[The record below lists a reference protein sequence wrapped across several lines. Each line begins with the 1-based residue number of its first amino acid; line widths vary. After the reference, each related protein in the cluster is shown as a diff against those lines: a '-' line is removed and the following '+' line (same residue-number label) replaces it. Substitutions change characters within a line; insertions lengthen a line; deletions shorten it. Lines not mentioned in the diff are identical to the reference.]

1 MRLSLNKNLKR
12 GGGESR
18 HTHSH
23 IHIYIYQPLKKF
35 MPQKPK
41 QATEEEI
48 ELKSSIQEAI
58 KEIAADKELQKVKS
72 LSRHNPMKVAEILYL
87 YSIGKSQT
95 QIVKKYNIQR
105 STVIQVLVDYA
116 DHLGQLRDVAG
127 KIAAKNYMQ
136 LSSLEEDLV
145 DKVRDRL
152 ENDPEMEVSF
162 RDLKELSIAKANAF
176 RETMTTRGE
185 ATSISEERKV
195 ITQEDYED
203 TLKAARERLEA
214 MKRVDEAEI
223 IEESDD

>member
-1 MRLSLNKNLKR
+1 
-12 GGGESR
+12 
-18 HTHSH
+18 
-23 IHIYIYQPLKKF
+23 
-35 MPQKPK
+35 
-41 QATEEEI
+41 
-48 ELKSSIQEAI
+48 
-58 KEIAADKELQKVKS
+58 
-72 LSRHNPMKVAEILYL
+72 
-87 YSIGKSQT
+87 
-95 QIVKKYNIQR
+95 
-105 STVIQVLVDYA
+105 
-116 DHLGQLRDVAG
+116 LRDVAG

>member
-1 MRLSLNKNLKR
+1 MTQ
-12 GGGESR
+12 G
-18 HTHSH
+18 
-23 IHIYIYQPLKKF
+23 
-35 MPQKPK
+35 
-41 QATEEEI
+41 AEEA
-48 ELKSSIQEAI
+48 ELKASIQAAI
-58 KEIAADKELQKVKS
+58 REVADDKELKKIKS

-95 QIVKKYNIQR
+95 QIVKKYNVQR

-116 DHLGQLRDVAG
+116 DHLGKLRELAG
-127 KIAAKNYMQ
+127 KISAKNYMN

-145 DKVRDRL
+145 EKVRDRM
-152 ENDPEMEVSF
+152 ENDPEMEVTF

-185 ATSISEERKV
+185 ATSITEERKV

-223 IEESDD
+223 IEESDDND

>member
-1 MRLSLNKNLKR
+1 
-12 GGGESR
+12 
-18 HTHSH
+18 
-23 IHIYIYQPLKKF
+23 
-35 MPQKPK
+35 MPQKP
-41 QATEEEI
+41 TSDEI
-48 ELKSSIQEAI
+48 KLKSSIQEAI
-58 KEIAADKELQKVKS
+58 KEIASDKELLKVKS

-95 QIVKKYNIQR
+95 QIVNKYNIQR

-162 RDLKELSIAKANAF
+162 RDIKELSIAKSNAF

-185 ATSISEERKV
+185 ASSISEERKV

-203 TLKAARERLEA
+203 TLKAARERLEQ
-214 MKRVDEAEI
+214 MKRVDNPEI
-223 IEESDD
+223 IEESDND

>member
-1 MRLSLNKNLKR
+1 
-12 GGGESR
+12 
-18 HTHSH
+18 
-23 IHIYIYQPLKKF
+23 
-35 MPQKPK
+35 MPQKP
-41 QATEEEI
+41 TSDEI
-48 ELKSSIQEAI
+48 KLKSSIQEAI
-58 KEIAADKELQKVKS
+58 NEIAADKELLKVKS

-95 QIVKKYNIQR
+95 QIVNKYNIQR

-162 RDLKELSIAKANAF
+162 RDIKELSIAKSNAF

-185 ATSISEERKV
+185 ASSISEERKV

-203 TLKAARERLEA
+203 TLKAARERLEQ
-214 MKRVDEAEI
+214 MKRVENPEI
-223 IEESDD
+223 IEESDND

>member
-1 MRLSLNKNLKR
+1 
-12 GGGESR
+12 
-18 HTHSH
+18 
-23 IHIYIYQPLKKF
+23 
-35 MPQKPK
+35 
-41 QATEEEI
+41 
-48 ELKSSIQEAI
+48 
-58 KEIAADKELQKVKS
+58 
-72 LSRHNPMKVAEILYL
+72 MKVAEILYL

-127 KIAAKNYMQ
+127 TIAAKNYMQ

-214 MKRVDEAEI
+214 MKRVEEVIVEDNQLDQAEI
-223 IEESDD
+223 IEESDND

>member
-1 MRLSLNKNLKR
+1 
-12 GGGESR
+12 
-18 HTHSH
+18 
-23 IHIYIYQPLKKF
+23 
-35 MPQKPK
+35 MPQKP
-41 QATEEEI
+41 TPDEL
-48 ELKSSIQEAI
+48 ELKSSIQKAI

-95 QIVKKYNIQR
+95 QIVKKYNVQR

-214 MKRVDEAEI
+214 MKRVEEVDDVQSIEQIDSAEI
-223 IEESDD
+223 IEESDDNND

>member
-1 MRLSLNKNLKR
+1 MCIRDR
-12 GGGESR
+12 
-18 HTHSH
+18 
-23 IHIYIYQPLKKF
+23 
-35 MPQKPK
+35 
-41 QATEEEI
+41 
-48 ELKSSIQEAI
+48 
-58 KEIAADKELQKVKS
+58 
-72 LSRHNPMKVAEILYL
+72 
-87 YSIGKSQT
+87 
-95 QIVKKYNIQR
+95 YNIQR

-152 ENDPEMEVSF
+152 ENDPDMEVSF

-214 MKRVDEAEI
+214 MKRVEEVDEAEI
-223 IEESDD
+223 IEESDDND

>member
-1 MRLSLNKNLKR
+1 
-12 GGGESR
+12 
-18 HTHSH
+18 
-23 IHIYIYQPLKKF
+23 

-48 ELKSSIQEAI
+48 ELKLSIQEAI

-203 TLKAARERLEA
+203 TLKAARERLEK
-214 MKRVDEAEI
+214 MKRVDGAEI
-223 IEESDD
+223 IEESDDNND

>member
-1 MRLSLNKNLKR
+1 
-12 GGGESR
+12 
-18 HTHSH
+18 
-23 IHIYIYQPLKKF
+23 
-35 MPQKPK
+35 MPQKP
-41 QATEEEI
+41 TSDEI
-48 ELKSSIQEAI
+48 KLKSSIQEAI
-58 KEIAADKELQKVKS
+58 KEIAADKELLKVKS

-95 QIVKKYNIQR
+95 QIVNKYNIQR

-116 DHLGQLRDVAG
+116 DHLGQLREVAG

-162 RDLKELSIAKANAF
+162 RDIKELSIAKSNAF

-185 ATSISEERKV
+185 ASSISEERKV

-203 TLKAARERLEA
+203 TLNAARERLEQ
-214 MKRVDEAEI
+214 MKRVDNLEI
-223 IEESDD
+223 IEESDND

>member
-1 MRLSLNKNLKR
+1 M
-12 GGGESR
+12 
-18 HTHSH
+18 
-23 IHIYIYQPLKKF
+23 
-35 MPQKPK
+35 
-41 QATEEEI
+41 
-48 ELKSSIQEAI
+48 
-58 KEIAADKELQKVKS
+58 
-72 LSRHNPMKVAEILYL
+72 
-87 YSIGKSQT
+87 
-95 QIVKKYNIQR
+95 
-105 STVIQVLVDYA
+105 IQVLVDYA

-214 MKRVDEAEI
+214 MKKVEEVDEAEI
-223 IEESDD
+223 IEDTDD

>member
-1 MRLSLNKNLKR
+1 
-12 GGGESR
+12 
-18 HTHSH
+18 
-23 IHIYIYQPLKKF
+23 
-35 MPQKPK
+35 MPQEPN
-41 QATEEEI
+41 QDEI
-48 ELKSSIQEAI
+48 KLKSSIQEAI
-58 KEIAADKELQKVKS
+58 KEIAADKELLKVKS

-95 QIVKKYNIQR
+95 QIVKKYNVQR

-162 RDLKELSIAKANAF
+162 KDIKELSIAKSNAF

-185 ATSISEERKV
+185 ASSISEERKV

-214 MKRVDEAEI
+214 MKRVDGGEI
-223 IEESDD
+223 IESDDD

>member
-1 MRLSLNKNLKR
+1 
-12 GGGESR
+12 
-18 HTHSH
+18 
-23 IHIYIYQPLKKF
+23 
-35 MPQKPK
+35 MPQKP
-41 QATEEEI
+41 TSDEI
-48 ELKSSIQEAI
+48 KLKSSIQEAI
-58 KEIAADKELQKVKS
+58 KEIAADKELLKVKS

-95 QIVKKYNIQR
+95 QIVNKYNIQR

-116 DHLGQLRDVAG
+116 DHLGQLREVAG

-162 RDLKELSIAKANAF
+162 RDIKELSIAKSNAF

-185 ATSISEERKV
+185 ASSISEERKV

-203 TLKAARERLEA
+203 TLKAARERLEQ
-214 MKRVDEAEI
+214 MKRVENPEI
-223 IEESDD
+223 IEESDND

>member
-1 MRLSLNKNLKR
+1 
-12 GGGESR
+12 
-18 HTHSH
+18 
-23 IHIYIYQPLKKF
+23 
-35 MPQKPK
+35 MPQKP
-41 QATEEEI
+41 TPEEV

-214 MKRVDEAEI
+214 MKRVEEVDDVQSIEQIDSAEI
-223 IEESDD
+223 IEESDDNND

>member
-1 MRLSLNKNLKR
+1 
-12 GGGESR
+12 
-18 HTHSH
+18 
-23 IHIYIYQPLKKF
+23 
-35 MPQKPK
+35 
-41 QATEEEI
+41 
-48 ELKSSIQEAI
+48 
-58 KEIAADKELQKVKS
+58 
-72 LSRHNPMKVAEILYL
+72 
-87 YSIGKSQT
+87 
-95 QIVKKYNIQR
+95 
-105 STVIQVLVDYA
+105 VLVDYA

-214 MKRVDEAEI
+214 MKRIDNIESMETIDNAEI

>member
-1 MRLSLNKNLKR
+1 
-12 GGGESR
+12 
-18 HTHSH
+18 
-23 IHIYIYQPLKKF
+23 
-35 MPQKPK
+35 MPQKP
-41 QATEEEI
+41 TSDEI
-48 ELKSSIQEAI
+48 KLKSSIQEAI
-58 KEIAADKELQKVKS
+58 NEIAADKELLKVKS

-162 RDLKELSIAKANAF
+162 RDIKELSIAKSNAF

-185 ATSISEERKV
+185 ASSISEERKV

-203 TLKAARERLEA
+203 TLKAARERLKQ
-214 MKRVDEAEI
+214 MKRVENPEI
-223 IEESDD
+223 IEESDND